1 MFAPESN
8 AMEKQVKTVET
19 PWEAI
24 IICVSASG
32 QELRSFKCALN
43 LEVAF
48 LVRIMLYRLIFG
60 NFWGAKK
67 IIKFLLASYPCSHP
81 SSYQFLFSL
90 IFAVVSFAPT

>member
-32 QELRSFKCALN
+32 QDSSHLDPVQSQILSTMSRVSEGLN
-43 LEVAF
+43 LVGWRGRVLKFRGWKSYEQVF
-48 LVRIMLYRLIFG
+48 KRVRD
-60 NFWGAKK
+60 
-67 IIKFLLASYPCSHP
+67 
-81 SSYQFLFSL
+81 
-90 IFAVVSFAPT
+90 

>member
-32 QELRSFKCALN
+32 QELRSFKCALKAMKN
-43 LEVAF
+43 QWVS
-48 LVRIMLYRLIFG
+48 VRGVRGY
-60 NFWGAKK
+60 
-67 IIKFLLASYPCSHP
+67 
-81 SSYQFLFSL
+81 
-90 IFAVVSFAPT
+90 